1 MKLMKFT
8 QQNQQSFCCSY
19 FKFAFGEKKILSMMS
34 KEAKKSMVW
43 SCVDKKSV
51 LLRKSYGGVKILPG
65 VC

>member
-1 MKLMKFT
+1 
-8 QQNQQSFCCSY
+8 
-19 FKFAFGEKKILSMMS
+19 MMS